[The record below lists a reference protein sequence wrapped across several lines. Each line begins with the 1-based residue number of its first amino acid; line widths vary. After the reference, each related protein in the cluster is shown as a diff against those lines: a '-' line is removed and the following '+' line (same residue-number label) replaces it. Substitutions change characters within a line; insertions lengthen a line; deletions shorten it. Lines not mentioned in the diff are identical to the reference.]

1 LDLVILFAQVG
12 MSAVGGQ
19 VAVHLWTRLV
29 RRNGLN
35 EQEYLEAMNWSQ
47 CVPGCNGTNL
57 SAYLGWRFG
66 RSLGAVLATI
76 ALLIPGAIGLIFV
89 STVLSMLPQQH
100 VIQSILASVTAAV
113 VGLLFGM
120 IWKLGR
126 ASLTQGSKWFVMA
139 IAVLLVGI
147 LRLPILPVLILLGG
161 LSWMLDTQDR
171 QDDDHSA

>member
-1 LDLVILFAQVG
+1 MSKRPTRLDLVILFAQVG

-76 ALLIPGAIGLIFV
+76 ALLI
-89 STVLSMLPQQH
+89 SCC
-100 VIQSILASVTAAV
+100 AA
-113 VGLLFGM
+113 
-120 IWKLGR
+120 
-126 ASLTQGSKWFVMA
+126 
-139 IAVLLVGI
+139 
-147 LRLPILPVLILLGG
+147 
-161 LSWMLDTQDR
+161 
-171 QDDDHSA
+171 